1 MWHLS
6 VIYNRAQLS
15 MMSMTMM
22 MLVMMS
28 MMMTMR
34 GWRVVCVGECKPQVE
49 PQLNTNMTN
58 DNHHHHH
65 HHHHEDPLGMIREDK
80 GPRLRGHPGLACS
93 TERPKEGG
101 ELGGSFLS
109 LMASFCSQDP
119 TNPPHYLLL
128 LQYAALFSPA
138 WDQIFS
144 IMHLFHP
151 FLQQV
156 LMPKKVK

>member
-15 MMSMTMM
+15 MMSMTMI

-65 HHHHEDPLGMIREDK
+65 HHHEDPLGMIREDK

-93 TERPKEGG
+93 TERPEEGG
-101 ELGGSFLS
+101 ELGGTS
-109 LMASFCSQDP
+109 
-119 TNPPHYLLL
+119 YL
-128 LQYAALFSPA
+128 
-138 WDQIFS
+138 
-144 IMHLFHP
+144 
-151 FLQQV
+151 
-156 LMPKKVK
+156 